1 MAASIILLGDS
12 IFDNAPYVINK
23 PCVTDQL
30 REITPDDVGVSLFAV
45 DGDFVKNVKTQLERV
60 PEQATHLFVSAG
72 GNDALSYYQEL
83 LNDYRSSESLFEKW
97 SEIQADFKAEYRAML
112 ERVRELGRHTAV
124 CTIYDSVPDLEQIA
138 ITALSFFNDA
148 ILSEAITAGL
158 PVVDLRQVCT
168 EREDYSHLSPIE
180 PSFQGG
186 GKIARALNH
195 MFTEHDFSSGT
206 TRIYS

>member
-12 IFDNAPYVINK
+12 IFDNAPYVINQ

-45 DGDFVKNVKTQLERV
+45 DGDFVKNIKTQLERV

-97 SEIQADFKAEYRAML
+97 SQIQADFRVEYRAML
-112 ERVRELGRHTAV
+112 ERVRAFECHTAV
-124 CTIYDSVPDLEQIA
+124 CTIYDAVPDLEQIA
-138 ITALSFFNDA
+138 ITALSFFNDV
-148 ILSEAITAGL
+148 ILAEAITAGL
-158 PVVDLRQVCT
+158 PVVDLRRVCT

-180 PSFQGG
+180 PSFKGG
-186 GKIARALNH
+186 EKIAEVLNRL
-195 MFTEHDFSSGT
+195 FREHDFSTRT
-206 TRIYS
+206 TRIYC